1 MRGMPAENLVF
12 TPDHDD
18 AASVLTKPVRIR
30 LARSR
35 DYFIYDGT
43 YATLYE
49 VHPVDTEGVGLSTP
63 VAFKVFKGTDEETW
77 ELAKDEYSILR
88 ELDGLDGHA
97 PRAFVLGAAT
107 ASSWSTRRHPAIAQE
122 YLPGSSVME
131 FAQHDAGD
139 PLSEEHV
146 VDVFQRMWAISLAV
160 FDLVKSG
167 MRHGDLSYTNV
178 LLSKLEDSN
187 SLGKEYFAAAIDFGQ
202 AAKRRD
208 LSSYDK
214 LGTDFFSAPEL
225 LAEGD
230 TFDAN
235 RGRASADVYSMG
247 ALALYQFL
255 RPAFASDEDFFGY
268 VQQEG
273 ALPDEWLAAWMNR
286 SECTGKLAEMLALV
300 ISCCMRTEPMDR
312 LAVSDVLEAFEALCT
327 PARRTAGQLDELKR
341 WLLHRGVADRF
352 LLASSMERYRIR
364 PNSNLYGRNDEL
376 ELMATRLRHGRV
388 AYLRGFGGI
397 GKTTL
402 AFAFAGRAIN
412 DRSFSDLGIKRV
424 YLLSFDTSM
433 DKTLAAV
440 GETLPPMLNEAPA
453 FAHADSQRAALI
465 GLQALEESLGRD
477 ALLILDNLSQAAHA
491 SEPMSDPLL
500 AHMVGSGTY
509 RLVIT
514 SRSIPAG
521 MLSDCEVVVA
531 GMADDALDHVFISQL
546 RGAPCE
552 RDLLP
557 RLYRAVGRNT
567 LAVKIVGGLVGQSA
581 GMLSLADVLDVLE
594 AGSLGNK
601 MIDEYEVA
609 LDGSQD
615 TDTIRGHVLKL
626 LSLAGLTEDECRML
640 SMLLLIPGSGISL
653 ATLREALRRYEP
665 ELGKVFGSLQS
676 RGWIETIP
684 DEGRVYLH
692 PLVRDV
698 CLEVDQVLPP
708 AVTARQFLDV
718 LYANA
723 CWHAERG
730 ELSYMRD
737 LEGVLGVAEE
747 LFAGD
752 VRDSAMAYLLQQHAE
767 ALRVLGRPMQEI
779 EVLTRLVRL
788 YEKMTEDQEALDE
801 GRVTALVDALYHLCA
816 AQDDLG
822 RYGEAVQS
830 ATRALRLL
838 GWQTGPSDDAGE
850 GTSESEGV
858 VIDSVDD
865 LALIARLLA
874 MRGYASHDLWEYGG
888 CGEEELKSA
897 LIDKRAALEIVRSI
911 GCDPWQMAGILYTL
925 AYTEFCFDEM
935 KERAIANE
943 EEAIEL
949 LRSCPHKPNREREL
963 LLATALNS
971 LGYFL
976 CGPKGVYNPDRL
988 EESLDLKEEAIRI
1001 RYRFHDY
1008 RHRTIARSHN
1018 NIALSLKEMGE
1029 PERAL
1034 THALIAL
1041 KIRDER
1047 FTLDDDNLSSLID
1060 KNIRELQE
1068 RLGLSD
1074 ADVRLRFE
1082 ALRVPEAYER

>member
-1 MRGMPAENLVF
+1 MRGLPEENLVF
-12 TPDHDD
+12 TPDHDN
-18 AASVLTKPVRIR
+18 AASVLTEPVRIR
-30 LARSR
+30 LALTR
-35 DYFIYDGT
+35 DYCICDGA

-49 VHPVDTEGVGLSTP
+49 ADPLDMAGVGLSTP

-77 ELAKDEYSILR
+77 QLARDEYSVLSR
-88 ELDGLDGHA
+88 LDGLDGHA
-97 PRAFVLGAAT
+97 PRAYAFGAA
-107 ASSWSTRRHPAIAQE
+107 AVSSRSTRLRPTIAQE

-131 FAQHDAGD
+131 FAQHDAGN
-139 PLSEEHV
+139 PCTEEHAA
-146 VDVFQRMWAISLAV
+146 DVHQRMWAISLAV
-160 FDLVKSG
+160 FGLVANG
-167 MRHGDLSYTNV
+167 VRHGDLSYTNV
-178 LLSKLEDSN
+178 LLSKPERPS
-187 SLGKEYFAAAIDFGQ
+187 SLGQEYFAAAIDFGQ
-202 AAKRRD
+202 AAVRRD
-208 LSSYDK
+208 LTSYDK
-214 LGTDFFSAPEL
+214 PGTDFFSAPEL

-230 TFDAN
+230 AFDAN

-255 RPAFASDEDFFGY
+255 RPAFASDDDFFGY

-273 ALPDEWLAAWMNR
+273 ASPDEWLASWMNR
-286 SECTGKLAEMLALV
+286 NGCSGKLAEMLALV
-300 ISCCMRTEPMDR
+300 ISCCVRREPMDR
-312 LAVSDVLEAFEALCT
+312 LAVSDVVEAFEALCT
-327 PARRTAGQLDELKR
+327 PARRTPEQLDELKR
-341 WLLHRGVADRF
+341 WLLHRGAADRF
-352 LLASSMERYRIR
+352 LMARSVERYRIR
-364 PNSNLYGRNDEL
+364 PSSNLYGRNNEL
-376 ELMATRLRHGRV
+376 ELMATCLRHGRV
-388 AYLRGFGGI
+388 VYLRGFGGI

-402 AFAFAGRAIN
+402 AFAFAGRAIS
-412 DRSFSDLGIKRV
+412 DRSFADLGIKRV
-424 YLLSFDTSM
+424 FLLSFDTSM
-433 DKTLAAV
+433 EKTLAAV
-440 GETLPPMLNEAPA
+440 GETFPSTSDDAPA
-453 FAHADSQRAALI
+453 LVSIDYQRAAML

-477 ALLILDNLSQAAHA
+477 ALLILDNLSQAAGA
-491 SEPMSDPLL
+491 PELMSDSLL
-500 AHMVGSGTY
+500 AHMVSSGTY

-531 GMADDALDHVFISQL
+531 GMGDDALDHVFISQL

-594 AGSLGNK
+594 AGSLGNE

-609 LDGSQD
+609 LEGSEAA
-615 TDTIRGHVLKL
+615 DTIRGHMLKL
-626 LSLAGLTEDECRML
+626 LSLAGLTVDECRML

-653 ATLREALRRYEP
+653 ATLREALRRYEL

-708 AVTARQFLDV
+708 AVTSRQFLDV

-723 CWHAERG
+723 CWHLDRG

-737 LEGVLGVAEE
+737 LEGILGVAEE

-752 VRDSAMAYLLQQHAE
+752 VRDSAMAYILQQHAE

-788 YEKMTEDQEALDE
+788 YEVMNEDQETLDE
-801 GRVTALVDALYHLCA
+801 GRATALVDALYHLCV

-822 RYGEAVQS
+822 RYGEAVES

-838 GWQTGPSDDAGE
+838 GWQTGPSDDGNE
-850 GTSESEGV
+850 DEGV
-858 VIDSVDD
+858 AIDSVDD
-865 LALIARLLA
+865 LALIARLLT
-874 MRGYASHDLWEYGG
+874 MRGYASHDLWAYGG
-888 CGEEELKSA
+888 RGEEELRSA
-897 LIDKRAALEIVRSI
+897 LIDKRAALKIARSI
-911 GCDPWQMAGILYTL
+911 GGDPWQMAGILYTL

-935 KERAIANE
+935 KEQAIANE
-943 EEAIEL
+943 EEAIKL
-949 LRSCPHKPNREREL
+949 LRSCLHKPNREREL

-976 CGPKGVYNPDRL
+976 CGPRGVYSPERL

-1008 RHRTIARSHN
+1008 RHRAIARSHN
-1018 NIALSLKEMGE
+1018 NITLSLKEMGE
-1029 PERAL
+1029 LESAL

-1060 KNIRELQE
+1060 ENIHDLQG

-1082 ALRVPEAYER
+1082 ALRVPTAYER